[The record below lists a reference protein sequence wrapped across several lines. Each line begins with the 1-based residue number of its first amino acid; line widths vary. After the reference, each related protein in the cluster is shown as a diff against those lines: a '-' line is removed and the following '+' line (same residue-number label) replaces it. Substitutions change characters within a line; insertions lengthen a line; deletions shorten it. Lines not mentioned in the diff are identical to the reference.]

1 LITFHFLFLLRIVHI
16 FLNTLI
22 FNHFANVLFVN
33 AWLWSTNFYF
43 QFSIYLSCRSKT
55 HFKIMTEFLL
65 LKTIWRCY
73 SSNRNLLSMHRNLL
87 SMHEII
93 WWQIHSNQQQNFLR
107 TILYCSK
114 IDNTSFE
121 QWIRKTT
128 SRIDEQ
134 SIFREKSTRHFANEN
149 IESSSKKVEIERKSC
164 EQIDTK

>member
-16 FLNTLI
+16 FLNILI
-22 FNHFANVLFVN
+22 FNHLANVFVN
-33 AWLWSTNFYF
+33 VWFRWTNFYF
-43 QFSIYLSCRSKT
+43 QFSIYLSYRSKI
-55 HFKIMTEFLL
+55 HFKIMIELLL
-65 LKTIWRCY
+65 LKMMWRCY
-73 SSNRNLLSMHRNLL
+73 LSNRNLL

-93 WWQIHSNQQQNFLR
+93 WWQIHLNQQQNLLR

-121 QWIRKTT
+121 QWIRRTT

-134 SIFREKSTRHFANEN
+134 SIFREESTRYFANEN
-149 IESSSKKVEIERKSC
+149 IESSSERVEIKRKSC